1 MSEYWKSTPKYY
13 CKHCATFVVDT
24 KIGRTSHEAT
34 AKHQVALKRFL
45 RELHRNSERSEREAE
60 RAKRE
65 VARLNAL
72 TGSGSANPSG
82 SNDKSTTPDATDKL
96 KPRPVAPK
104 PVAGVSRKEVPKKQM
119 TEAEKKAHMKQLE
132 DLGVALP
139 TEVRGEMAMAGEW
152 EVVEEPAQPKV
163 NPFSI
168 GPKLIMTE
176 DEEADLERNLKR
188 KYNGQIQELDAEEKA
203 IKKWKPVEK
212 IYTGDDGE
220 DDLADLGP
228 IKLKPKEVKAE
239 PPTTGFVPVKLEN
252 EPVIRM
258 MPVKKEP
265 IEKSLPP
272 VAPPSDE
279 PQVVFKAR
287 KAKSVRKRE

>member
-13 CKHCATFVVDT
+13 CKHCTTFVVDT
-24 KIGRTSHEAT
+24 KIGRTNHEAT

-45 RELHRNSERSEREAE
+45 RELHRTSERNERDSE

-72 TGSGSANPSG
+72 TGSGTVDTKETKEDG
-82 SNDKSTTPDATDKL
+82 TDKP
-96 KPRPVAPK
+96 KPRPIAVPK
-104 PVAGVSRKEVPKKQM
+104 PVAGLARKEQPRKQM

-152 EVVEEPAQPKV
+152 QVVEEPVQPKA
-163 NPFSI
+163 NAFGI

-188 KYNGQIQELDAEEKA
+188 KYNGQMQELDAEMKA

-212 IYTGDDGE
+212 IYTGDDEE

-228 IKLKPKEVKAE
+228 IKLKPKEVKVE
-239 PPTTGFVPVKLEN
+239 PPPTGFVPIKLEN
-252 EPVIRM
+252 EPTVRM
-258 MPVKKEP
+258 MPVKTEP
-265 IEKSLPP
+265 VEETIDT
-272 VAPPSDE
+272 VAPKVEE

-287 KAKSVRKRE
+287 KARSVRKRE